1 MGLPGMAMS
10 AIAVAAGA
18 IMYWAVTAQGHG
30 FRLSTVGVILMVVG
44 AVGFV
49 ASAII
54 FGISRHPVAAG
65 HHTLDRQVVDV
76 QGRTSAVHQ
85 DVQ

>member
-1 MGLPGMAMS
+1 MGLPGMVLS
-10 AIAVAAGA
+10 AIAFAAGA

-44 AVGFV
+44 AAGFV
-49 ASAII
+49 ASGII
-54 FGISRHPVAAG
+54 FGVSRRPVAAG
-65 HHTLDRQVVDV
+65 HHTLDRQVVDT
-76 QGRTSAVHQ
+76 QGRRSEVHQ